1 MKKGHMV
8 IALFGFVLALFGAV
22 PAYAAEEISIQ
33 PEIILNITGDIP
45 SSAESFTFVLEAI
58 DDAPMPQNNQ
68 INISGTGKGS
78 FPSIIY
84 TKPETYHYTVR
95 QIAGHA
101 EGYVYDD
108 AVYYLIVQ
116 VTTND
121 AGSLNAVFWISES
134 GSSQKIDHILFT
146 NQYFRPDSNGTGE
159 IPQTG
164 DTSNLASLWVVSMA
178 SLLGLMIVRSLY
190 AKTGKNGHDQ

>member
-68 INISGTGKGS
+68 ISISGTGKGS
-78 FPSIIY
+78 FL
-84 TKPETYHYTVR
+84 
-95 QIAGHA
+95 A
-101 EGYVYDD
+101 E
-108 AVYYLIVQ
+108 
-116 VTTND
+116 
-121 AGSLNAVFWISES
+121 
-134 GSSQKIDHILFT
+134 
-146 NQYFRPDSNGTGE
+146 
-159 IPQTG
+159 
-164 DTSNLASLWVVSMA
+164 
-178 SLLGLMIVRSLY
+178 
-190 AKTGKNGHDQ
+190 